1 MSCSPILCRRLTI
14 VGLRSRGS
22 STGPLATKLFFRAP
36 GVHFLLLFFCL
47 VTVPFQFLGFR
58 LCFSHMNAAF
68 LKEIKAKLVEE
79 QARLEMDL
87 KDMGYHKDEDGN
99 ITVDT
104 ESGGNSDDDNASEVT
119 AFADG
124 MSVAERLESE
134 LKDVKKA
141 LASIEAGTYGI
152 CKYCKKPIDEKRLM
166 ARPSSSSC
174 IECKKT
180 LTQEL

>member
-1 MSCSPILCRRLTI
+1 M
-14 VGLRSRGS
+14 
-22 STGPLATKLFFRAP
+22 
-36 GVHFLLLFFCL
+36 
-47 VTVPFQFLGFR
+47 GFR
-58 LCFSHMNAAF
+58 LCCGHMNAAF
-68 LKEIKAKLVEE
+68 LEEMKTKLVEE
-79 QARLEMDL
+79 RARLEQDL
-87 KDMGYHKDEDGN
+87 NDMGYRKDEEGN
-99 ITVDT
+99 VTVDT

-141 LASIEAGTYGI
+141 LASVEAGTYGI
-152 CKYCKKPIDEKRLM
+152 CKYCKKPIDEKRLI

>member
-1 MSCSPILCRRLTI
+1 
-14 VGLRSRGS
+14 
-22 STGPLATKLFFRAP
+22 
-36 GVHFLLLFFCL
+36 
-47 VTVPFQFLGFR
+47 
-58 LCFSHMNAAF
+58 MNAAF
-68 LKEIKAKLVEE
+68 LKDITAKLVEE
-79 QARLEMDL
+79 QARLELDL
-87 KDMGYHKDEDGN
+87 KDMGYHKDDEGN
-99 ITVDT
+99 VVIDT

-141 LASIEAGTYGI
+141 LASIEVGTYGI

>member
-1 MSCSPILCRRLTI
+1 
-14 VGLRSRGS
+14 
-22 STGPLATKLFFRAP
+22 
-36 GVHFLLLFFCL
+36 
-47 VTVPFQFLGFR
+47 
-58 LCFSHMNAAF
+58 MNAAF
-68 LKEIKAKLVEE
+68 LEEMKTKLVEE
-79 QARLEMDL
+79 RARLEQDL
-87 KDMGYHKDEDGN
+87 NDMGYRKDEEGN
-99 ITVDT
+99 VTVDT

-141 LASIEAGTYGI
+141 LASVEAGTYGI